1 MAISTNPLAWL
12 RSVQPRRAIAL
23 LLLLLP
29 LTVGAQTVRDLWL
42 SMPTSLAPYLSTS
55 LRTQCLDFYDMH
67 TDAQTDNAL
76 KGKSRIDTLTSTF
89 LAATLSKA
97 HTLQMKLLP
106 ASGSGSGSGSASA
119 SASGSGSALGSS
131 LGSGSGSSM
140 GSASSMVSASGS
152 SIGSC
157 SSLVSASSM
166 VSASGSSIGSGSSL
180 VSASG
185 LGSSLGSGSSLVSAS
200 GSSLGSGS
208 ASSSSLSSCDSVLCV
223 VRSWDGPKRDSE
235 VQLFDRQWKPLQAPL
250 TFSADSFVCRP
261 DTMSEERFSRLV
273 ALLDPIMFSVS
284 LSPAE
289 NVLLVKLSPVVP
301 NPEDEKAIEQ
311 ILVQRKLKWD
321 GKTFK

>member
-42 SMPTSLAPYLSTS
+42 SMPPSLAPYLSTS

-106 ASGSGSGSGSASA
+106 ASGSGLGSASA

-152 SIGSC
+152 SIGSG
-157 SSLVSASSM
+157 SSLVSGSSM
-166 VSASGSSIGSGSSL
+166 VSASGSSIG
-180 VSASG
+180 
-185 LGSSLGSGSSLVSAS
+185 S

-301 NPEDEKAIEQ
+301 NPDDEKAIEQ

>member
-42 SMPTSLAPYLSTS
+42 SMPPSLAPYLSTS

-106 ASGSGSGSGSASA
+106 ASGSGSGSASA
-119 SASGSGSALGSS
+119 SASGSGSASGSS
-131 LGSGSGSSM
+131 LGSASGSSM
-140 GSASSMVSASGS
+140 GSASGLGS
-152 SIGSC
+152 SIG
-157 SSLVSASSM
+157 
-166 VSASGSSIGSGSSL
+166 
-180 VSASG
+180 SASG
-185 LGSSLGSGSSLVSAS
+185 LGSSLGSGSSIGSAS
-200 GSSLGSGS
+200 SMVSGS
-208 ASSSSLSSCDSVLCV
+208 VSSSSLSSCDSVLCV

-273 ALLDPIMFSVS
+273 AMLDPIMFSVS

-311 ILVQRKLKWD
+311 ILVQRKLKWN

>member
-12 RSVQPRRAIAL
+12 RSVQPRRAIAF

-42 SMPTSLAPYLSTS
+42 SMPPSLAPYLSTS

-106 ASGSGSGSGSASA
+106 ASGSGSGSASA
-119 SASGSGSALGSS
+119 SV
-131 LGSGSGSSM
+131 SGSGSSI
-140 GSASSMVSASGS
+140 GSASSMVSG
-152 SIGSC
+152 
-157 SSLVSASSM
+157 
-166 VSASGSSIGSGSSL
+166 
-180 VSASG
+180 
-185 LGSSLGSGSSLVSAS
+185 
-200 GSSLGSGS
+200 
-208 ASSSSLSSCDSVLCV
+208 SSSSLSSCDSVLCV

>member
-42 SMPTSLAPYLSTS
+42 SMPPSLAPYLSTS

-106 ASGSGSGSGSASA
+106 ASGSGLGSASA
-119 SASGSGSALGSS
+119 SASGSGSALSSS

-140 GSASSMVSASGS
+140 GSASSM
-152 SIGSC
+152 
-157 SSLVSASSM
+157 
-166 VSASGSSIGSGSSL
+166 

>member
-42 SMPTSLAPYLSTS
+42 SMPPSLAPYLSTS

-106 ASGSGSGSGSASA
+106 ASGSGSGSASA
-119 SASGSGSALGSS
+119 SASGSGSALSSS

-140 GSASSMVSASGS
+140 G
-152 SIGSC
+152 
-157 SSLVSASSM
+157 SASSM

-301 NPEDEKAIEQ
+301 NPDDEKAIEQ

>member
-42 SMPTSLAPYLSTS
+42 SMPPSLAPYLSTS

-106 ASGSGSGSGSASA
+106 ASGSGSGSASA

-152 SIGSC
+152 SIGS
-157 SSLVSASSM
+157 
-166 VSASGSSIGSGSSL
+166 GSSL

-185 LGSSLGSGSSLVSAS
+185 SSMGSGSSLVSAS

>member
-42 SMPTSLAPYLSTS
+42 SMPPSLAPYLSTS

-106 ASGSGSGSGSASA
+106 ASGSGSGSASA

-131 LGSGSGSSM
+131 LGSGSGSS
-140 GSASSMVSASGS
+140 
-152 SIGSC
+152 IG
-157 SSLVSASSM
+157 SASSM

-180 VSASG
+180 VSAS
-185 LGSSLGSGSSLVSAS
+185 SMVSASGSSIGS

-301 NPEDEKAIEQ
+301 NPDDEKAIEQ

>member
-42 SMPTSLAPYLSTS
+42 SMPPSLAPYLSTS

-106 ASGSGSGSGSASA
+106 ASGAGSGSASA
-119 SASGSGSALGSS
+119 SVSGSG
-131 LGSGSGSSM
+131 
-140 GSASSMVSASGS
+140 SSMVSASGS
-152 SIGSC
+152 SIG
-157 SSLVSASSM
+157 
-166 VSASGSSIGSGSSL
+166 
-180 VSASG
+180 SASG
-185 LGSSLGSGSSLVSAS
+185 LGSSLGSGSSIGSAS
-200 GSSLGSGS
+200 SMVSGSG
-208 ASSSSLSSCDSVLCV
+208 SSSSLSSCDSVLCV

-235 VQLFDRQWKPLQAPL
+235 VQLFDRQWKPLQAPF

>member
-1 MAISTNPLAWL
+1 MRGTARDRNNMLKQQKNNKKQVCRDRPAHLFFNRSNSWNKTQKMAISTNLLAWL
-12 RSVQPRRAIAL
+12 RSVKPRRAMAL

-42 SMPTSLAPYLSTS
+42 SMPPSFVPYLSTS

-106 ASGSGSGSGSASA
+106 ASGSGSGSA
-119 SASGSGSALGSS
+119 
-131 LGSGSGSSM
+131 
-140 GSASSMVSASGS
+140 SASSMVS
-152 SIGSC
+152 
-157 SSLVSASSM
+157 
-166 VSASGSSIGSGSSL
+166 GSG
-180 VSASG
+180 
-185 LGSSLGSGSSLVSAS
+185 
-200 GSSLGSGS
+200 
-208 ASSSSLSSCDSVLCV
+208 SSSSLSSCDSVLCV

-289 NVLLVKLSPVVP
+289 NVLLVKLSPIVP

>member
-1 MAISTNPLAWL
+1 MCRDRPAHLFFNRAIAWHKTTKMAISTNPLAWL

-29 LTVGAQTVRDLWL
+29 LTAGAQTVRDLWL
-42 SMPTSLAPYLSTS
+42 SMPPSFAPYLSTS

-106 ASGSGSGSGSASA
+106 ASGSGSGSA
-119 SASGSGSALGSS
+119 
-131 LGSGSGSSM
+131 
-140 GSASSMVSASGS
+140 SASSMVSGS
-152 SIGSC
+152 
-157 SSLVSASSM
+157 V
-166 VSASGSSIGSGSSL
+166 
-180 VSASG
+180 
-185 LGSSLGSGSSLVSAS
+185 
-200 GSSLGSGS
+200 
-208 ASSSSLSSCDSVLCV
+208 SSSSLSSCDSVLCV

-273 ALLDPIMFSVS
+273 ALLDPIMFCVS
-284 LSPAE
+284 ISPAE

-321 GKTFK
+321 GETFK

>member
-42 SMPTSLAPYLSTS
+42 SMPPSLAPYLSTS

-106 ASGSGSGSGSASA
+106 ASGSGLGSASA
-119 SASGSGSALGSS
+119 SASGSGSALSSS

-152 SIGSC
+152 SIG
-157 SSLVSASSM
+157 
-166 VSASGSSIGSGSSL
+166 
-180 VSASG
+180 
-185 LGSSLGSGSSLVSAS
+185 S

>member
-42 SMPTSLAPYLSTS
+42 SMPPSLAPYLSTS

-106 ASGSGSGSGSASA
+106 ASGSGSGLGSSL
-119 SASGSGSALGSS
+119 GSGSALGSS
-131 LGSGSGSSM
+131 LGSGSG
-140 GSASSMVSASGS
+140 
-152 SIGSC
+152 
-157 SSLVSASSM
+157 
-166 VSASGSSIGSGSSL
+166 
-180 VSASG
+180 
-185 LGSSLGSGSSLVSAS
+185 
-200 GSSLGSGS
+200 
-208 ASSSSLSSCDSVLCV
+208 SSSSLSSCDSVLCV

>member
-42 SMPTSLAPYLSTS
+42 SMPPSLAPYLSTS

-106 ASGSGSGSGSASA
+106 ASGSGSGSASA
-119 SASGSGSALGSS
+119 SVSGSGSALGSS
-131 LGSGSGSSM
+131 M
-140 GSASSMVSASGS
+140 
-152 SIGSC
+152 
-157 SSLVSASSM
+157 
-166 VSASGSSIGSGSSL
+166 
-180 VSASG
+180 
-185 LGSSLGSGSSLVSAS
+185 GSGSSLVSAS
-200 GSSLGSGS
+200 GSSIGSASGSGSSLGSGS
-208 ASSSSLSSCDSVLCV
+208 GSSIGSASSMVSGLGSSSSLSSCDSVLCV

-273 ALLDPIMFSVS
+273 AMLDPIMFSVS

>member
-1 MAISTNPLAWL
+1 MAQNKKMAISTNPLAWL

-42 SMPTSLAPYLSTS
+42 SMPPSFAPYLSTS

-106 ASGSGSGSGSASA
+106 ASGSGSGSASA
-119 SASGSGSALGSS
+119 SVSGSGSALGSS
-131 LGSGSGSSM
+131 LGS
-140 GSASSMVSASGS
+140 ASGS
-152 SIGSC
+152 SLG
-157 SSLVSASSM
+157 
-166 VSASGSSIGSGSSL
+166 SASGLGSGSGSSL
-180 VSASG
+180 GSASG
-185 LGSSLGSGSSLVSAS
+185 LGSSLGSGSSIGSASSLVS
-200 GSSLGSGS
+200 GSG
-208 ASSSSLSSCDSVLCV
+208 SSSSLSSCDSVLCV

>member
-42 SMPTSLAPYLSTS
+42 SMPPSLAPYLSTS

-106 ASGSGSGSGSASA
+106 ASGS
-119 SASGSGSALGSS
+119 
-131 LGSGSGSSM
+131 
-140 GSASSMVSASGS
+140 
-152 SIGSC
+152 
-157 SSLVSASSM
+157 
-166 VSASGSSIGSGSSL
+166 
-180 VSASG
+180 ASG
-185 LGSSLGSGSSLVSAS
+185 LGSSLGSV
-200 GSSLGSGS
+200 
-208 ASSSSLSSCDSVLCV
+208 SSSSLSSCDSVLCV

-289 NVLLVKLSPVVP
+289 KVLLVKLSPVVP

>member
-12 RSVQPRRAIAL
+12 RSVQPRRAIAF

-42 SMPTSLAPYLSTS
+42 SMPPSFAPYLSTS

-106 ASGSGSGSGSASA
+106 ASGSGSGSA
-119 SASGSGSALGSS
+119 SASGSGSA
-131 LGSGSGSSM
+131 SGSSK
-140 GSASSMVSASGS
+140 VSGS
-152 SIGSC
+152 
-157 SSLVSASSM
+157 V
-166 VSASGSSIGSGSSL
+166 
-180 VSASG
+180 
-185 LGSSLGSGSSLVSAS
+185 
-200 GSSLGSGS
+200 
-208 ASSSSLSSCDSVLCV
+208 SSSSLSSCDSVLCV

-235 VQLFDRQWKPLQAPL
+235 VQLFDRQWKPLQAPF

-284 LSPAE
+284 LSPVE

>member
-1 MAISTNPLAWL
+1 MAISTNLLAWL
-12 RSVQPRRAIAL
+12 RSVKPRRAMAL

-42 SMPTSLAPYLSTS
+42 SMPPSLAPYLSTS

-106 ASGSGSGSGSASA
+106 ASGSGSGSASA
-119 SASGSGSALGSS
+119 SASGTGSALGAS
-131 LGSGSGSSM
+131 LG
-140 GSASSMVSASGS
+140 SSMVSASGS
-152 SIGSC
+152 SMG
-157 SSLVSASSM
+157 
-166 VSASGSSIGSGSSL
+166 
-180 VSASG
+180 SASG
-185 LGSSLGSGSSLVSAS
+185 LGSSLGSGSVSSIGSASSLVS
-200 GSSLGSGS
+200 GSG
-208 ASSSSLSSCDSVLCV
+208 SSSSLSSCDSVLCV

-273 ALLDPIMFSVS
+273 AMLDPIMFSVS

>member
-42 SMPTSLAPYLSTS
+42 SMPPSFAPYLSTS

-106 ASGSGSGSGSASA
+106 ASGSGLGAA
-119 SASGSGSALGSS
+119 SASGSGSASGSS
-131 LGSGSGSSM
+131 LGSGSGSSI
-140 GSASSMVSASGS
+140 GSASSMGSG
-152 SIGSC
+152 
-157 SSLVSASSM
+157 
-166 VSASGSSIGSGSSL
+166 SGSSIGSGP
-180 VSASG
+180 
-185 LGSSLGSGSSLVSAS
+185 SLVSAS

-208 ASSSSLSSCDSVLCV
+208 GSSSSLSSCDSVLCV

-273 ALLDPIMFSVS
+273 AMLDPIMFSVS
-284 LSPAE
+284 LSPVE

-311 ILVQRKLKWD
+311 ILVQRKLKWN

>member
-42 SMPTSLAPYLSTS
+42 SMPPSLAPYLSTS

-106 ASGSGSGSGSASA
+106 ASGSGSGSASA

-131 LGSGSGSSM
+131 LGSASGSSM
-140 GSASSMVSASGS
+140 GSASSKVSGS
-152 SIGSC
+152 G
-157 SSLVSASSM
+157 
-166 VSASGSSIGSGSSL
+166 
-180 VSASG
+180 
-185 LGSSLGSGSSLVSAS
+185 
-200 GSSLGSGS
+200 
-208 ASSSSLSSCDSVLCV
+208 SSSSLSSCDSVLCV

>member
-42 SMPTSLAPYLSTS
+42 SMPPSLAPYLSTS

-106 ASGSGSGSGSASA
+106 ASGSGLGSASA
-119 SASGSGSALGSS
+119 SASGSGSASGSS

-152 SIGSC
+152 SI
-157 SSLVSASSM
+157 
-166 VSASGSSIGSGSSL
+166 
-180 VSASG
+180 
-185 LGSSLGSGSSLVSAS
+185 GSGSSLVSAS

>member
-42 SMPTSLAPYLSTS
+42 SMPPSLAPYLSTS

-106 ASGSGSGSGSASA
+106 ASGSG
-119 SASGSGSALGSS
+119 LGSS
-131 LGSGSGSSM
+131 MVLG
-140 GSASSMVSASGS
+140 
-152 SIGSC
+152 
-157 SSLVSASSM
+157 
-166 VSASGSSIGSGSSL
+166 
-180 VSASG
+180 
-185 LGSSLGSGSSLVSAS
+185 
-200 GSSLGSGS
+200 
-208 ASSSSLSSCDSVLCV
+208 SSSSLSSCDSVLCV

-321 GKTFK
+321 GKIFK

>member
-42 SMPTSLAPYLSTS
+42 SMPPSLAPYLNTS

-106 ASGSGSGSGSASA
+106 ASGSGSGS
-119 SASGSGSALGSS
+119 ASG
-131 LGSGSGSSM
+131 
-140 GSASSMVSASGS
+140 
-152 SIGSC
+152 
-157 SSLVSASSM
+157 
-166 VSASGSSIGSGSSL
+166 
-180 VSASG
+180 SASG
-185 LGSSLGSGSSLVSAS
+185 LGSSMVSV
-200 GSSLGSGS
+200 
-208 ASSSSLSSCDSVLCV
+208 SSSSLSSCDSVLCV

-284 LSPAE
+284 LSPVE

>member
-1 MAISTNPLAWL
+1 MSGPSGTLVFLTVPLHGTKKKMAISTNPLAWL

-42 SMPTSLAPYLSTS
+42 SMPPSLAPYLSIS

-106 ASGSGSGSGSASA
+106 ASGSGSGAALA

-140 GSASSMVSASGS
+140 GSASSRVSGS
-152 SIGSC
+152 G
-157 SSLVSASSM
+157 
-166 VSASGSSIGSGSSL
+166 
-180 VSASG
+180 
-185 LGSSLGSGSSLVSAS
+185 
-200 GSSLGSGS
+200 
-208 ASSSSLSSCDSVLCV
+208 SSSSLSSCDSVLCV

>member
-42 SMPTSLAPYLSTS
+42 SMPPSLAPYLSTS

-106 ASGSGSGSGSASA
+106 ASGSGSGSASA
-119 SASGSGSALGSS
+119 SVSGSGSALGSS
-131 LGSGSGSSM
+131 LGSASGSSM
-140 GSASSMVSASGS
+140 GSASSMVSAS
-152 SIGSC
+152 
-157 SSLVSASSM
+157 
-166 VSASGSSIGSGSSL
+166 
-180 VSASG
+180 
-185 LGSSLGSGSSLVSAS
+185 GSSLGSGSSLVSAS

-208 ASSSSLSSCDSVLCV
+208 SSSLSSCDSVLCV
-223 VRSWDGPKRDSE
+223 VRSWNGPKRDSE

>member
-42 SMPTSLAPYLSTS
+42 SMPPSLAPYLSTS

-106 ASGSGSGSGSASA
+106 AA
-119 SASGSGSALGSS
+119 
-131 LGSGSGSSM
+131 
-140 GSASSMVSASGS
+140 
-152 SIGSC
+152 
-157 SSLVSASSM
+157 
-166 VSASGSSIGSGSSL
+166 
-180 VSASG
+180 
-185 LGSSLGSGSSLVSAS
+185 
-200 GSSLGSGS
+200 GS

-273 ALLDPIMFSVS
+273 AMLDPIMFSVS

-301 NPEDEKAIEQ
+301 NPGDEKAIEQ

>member
-119 SASGSGSALGSS
+119 SASGSGSALSSS

-152 SIGSC
+152 SMG
-157 SSLVSASSM
+157 SASSM
-166 VSASGSSIGSGSSL
+166 

>member
-42 SMPTSLAPYLSTS
+42 SMPPSLAPYLSTS

-106 ASGSGSGSGSASA
+106 ASGSGSGSASA

-152 SIGSC
+152 SIGS
-157 SSLVSASSM
+157 ASSM
-166 VSASGSSIGSGSSL
+166 
-180 VSASG
+180 
-185 LGSSLGSGSSLVSAS
+185 VSAS

-208 ASSSSLSSCDSVLCV
+208 GSSSSLSSCDSVLCV

-284 LSPAE
+284 LSPSE

>member
-29 LTVGAQTVRDLWL
+29 LAVGAQTVRDLWL
-42 SMPTSLAPYLSTS
+42 SMPPSLAPYLSTS

-97 HTLQMKLLP
+97 HSLQMKLLP
-106 ASGSGSGSGSASA
+106 ASGSGLGAA
-119 SASGSGSALGSS
+119 SASGLGSASGSS
-131 LGSGSGSSM
+131 LGSASGSSM
-140 GSASSMVSASGS
+140 GSASSKVSGS
-152 SIGSC
+152 G
-157 SSLVSASSM
+157 
-166 VSASGSSIGSGSSL
+166 
-180 VSASG
+180 
-185 LGSSLGSGSSLVSAS
+185 
-200 GSSLGSGS
+200 
-208 ASSSSLSSCDSVLCV
+208 SSSSLSSCDSVLCV

-301 NPEDEKAIEQ
+301 NPDDEKAIEQ

>member
-42 SMPTSLAPYLSTS
+42 SMPPSLAPYLSTS

-106 ASGSGSGSGSASA
+106 ASGSGLGSASA

-131 LGSGSGSSM
+131 LGSASGSSM

-152 SIGSC
+152 SI
-157 SSLVSASSM
+157 
-166 VSASGSSIGSGSSL
+166 
-180 VSASG
+180 
-185 LGSSLGSGSSLVSAS
+185 GSGSSLVSAS

-301 NPEDEKAIEQ
+301 NPDDEKAIEQ

>member
-42 SMPTSLAPYLSTS
+42 SMPPSLAPYLSTS

-106 ASGSGSGSGSASA
+106 ASGSGLGAA

-140 GSASSMVSASGS
+140 GSASSKVS
-152 SIGSC
+152 
-157 SSLVSASSM
+157 
-166 VSASGSSIGSGSSL
+166 GSGSS
-180 VSASG
+180 
-185 LGSSLGSGSSLVSAS
+185 SL
-200 GSSLGSGS
+200 
-208 ASSSSLSSCDSVLCV
+208 LSSCDSVLCV

-321 GKTFK
+321 GKIFK

>member
-42 SMPTSLAPYLSTS
+42 SMPPSLAPYLSTS

-106 ASGSGSGSGSASA
+106 ASGSGSGSASA
-119 SASGSGSALGSS
+119 SASGSGSALSSS

-152 SIGSC
+152 SIG
-157 SSLVSASSM
+157 
-166 VSASGSSIGSGSSL
+166 
-180 VSASG
+180 
-185 LGSSLGSGSSLVSAS
+185 S

>member
-106 ASGSGSGSGSASA
+106 ASGSGLGSASA
-119 SASGSGSALGSS
+119 S
-131 LGSGSGSSM
+131 SM
-140 GSASSMVSASGS
+140 
-152 SIGSC
+152 
-157 SSLVSASSM
+157 
-166 VSASGSSIGSGSSL
+166 

>member
-131 LGSGSGSSM
+131 LGSSSGSSM
-140 GSASSMVSASGS
+140 GSASSM
-152 SIGSC
+152 
-157 SSLVSASSM
+157 
-166 VSASGSSIGSGSSL
+166 

-301 NPEDEKAIEQ
+301 NPDDEKAIEQ

>member
-29 LTVGAQTVRDLWL
+29 LTIGAQTVRDLWL
-42 SMPTSLAPYLSTS
+42 SMPPSFAPYLNTS

-106 ASGSGSGSGSASA
+106 ASGSGSGSASA
-119 SASGSGSALGSS
+119 SASGSGSGSS
-131 LGSGSGSSM
+131 LG
-140 GSASSMVSASGS
+140 SASGS
-152 SIGSC
+152 SIG
-157 SSLVSASSM
+157 
-166 VSASGSSIGSGSSL
+166 
-180 VSASG
+180 SASG
-185 LGSSLGSGSSLVSAS
+185 LGSSLGSGSSIGSAS
-200 GSSLGSGS
+200 SMVSGSG
-208 ASSSSLSSCDSVLCV
+208 SSSSLSSCDSVLCV

-273 ALLDPIMFSVS
+273 AMLDPIMFSVS

>member
-42 SMPTSLAPYLSTS
+42 SMPPSLAPYLSTS

-106 ASGSGSGSGSASA
+106 ASGSGSGSASA

-131 LGSGSGSSM
+131 LGSGSGSS
-140 GSASSMVSASGS
+140 
-152 SIGSC
+152 IG
-157 SSLVSASSM
+157 SASSM

-185 LGSSLGSGSSLVSAS
+185 LGSASGSSIGS

-301 NPEDEKAIEQ
+301 NPDDEKAIEQ

>member
-106 ASGSGSGSGSASA
+106 ASGSGSGSASA

-131 LGSGSGSSM
+131 LGSASGSSM

-152 SIGSC
+152 SIG
-157 SSLVSASSM
+157 
-166 VSASGSSIGSGSSL
+166 
-180 VSASG
+180 
-185 LGSSLGSGSSLVSAS
+185 S

-301 NPEDEKAIEQ
+301 NPEDEKVIEQ

>member
-42 SMPTSLAPYLSTS
+42 SMPPSFVPYLSTS

-106 ASGSGSGSGSASA
+106 ASGSGSGAALA

-140 GSASSMVSASGS
+140 ASASSMVS
-152 SIGSC
+152 
-157 SSLVSASSM
+157 
-166 VSASGSSIGSGSSL
+166 GSG
-180 VSASG
+180 
-185 LGSSLGSGSSLVSAS
+185 
-200 GSSLGSGS
+200 
-208 ASSSSLSSCDSVLCV
+208 SSSSLSSCDSVLCV

>member
-42 SMPTSLAPYLSTS
+42 SMPPSLAPYLSTS

-131 LGSGSGSSM
+131 LGSGPGSSM
-140 GSASSMVSASGS
+140 G
-152 SIGSC
+152 
-157 SSLVSASSM
+157 SASSM

-185 LGSSLGSGSSLVSAS
+185 LGSSLGSG
-200 GSSLGSGS
+200 
-208 ASSSSLSSCDSVLCV
+208 SSSSLSSCDSVLCV

-261 DTMSEERFSRLV
+261 DTMSEERFSRIV

-301 NPEDEKAIEQ
+301 NPDDEKAIEQ

>member
-42 SMPTSLAPYLSTS
+42 SMPPSLAPYLSTS

-106 ASGSGSGSGSASA
+106 ASGSGSGSASA

-131 LGSGSGSSM
+131 LGSGSALGSSL
-140 GSASSMVSASGS
+140 VSASGS
-152 SIGSC
+152 SIGS
-157 SSLVSASSM
+157 
-166 VSASGSSIGSGSSL
+166 ASGSSIG
-180 VSASG
+180 SASG
-185 LGSSLGSGSSLVSAS
+185 LGSSLGSGSGSSIGSAS
-200 GSSLGSGS
+200 SMVSGSG
-208 ASSSSLSSCDSVLCV
+208 SSSSLSSCDSVLCV